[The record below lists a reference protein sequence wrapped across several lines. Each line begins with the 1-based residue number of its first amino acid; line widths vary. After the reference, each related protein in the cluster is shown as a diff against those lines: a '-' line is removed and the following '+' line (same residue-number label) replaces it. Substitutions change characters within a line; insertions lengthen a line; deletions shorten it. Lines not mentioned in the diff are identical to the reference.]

1 MEKSN
6 ASSLSGQTLM
16 ILDKEVKLTPF
27 QDKFVFS
34 QNRFPALVAGIGT
47 GKTYMLLLKIWK
59 FCEDYP
65 DSLALIARKEYT
77 DLRDSTLKDFERYF
91 NVTIDSNKEYAFKNG
106 SKIMF
111 RHAAELNVL
120 KNINLSIAGIEQAE
134 EFENE
139 EQFNFIRDRLRRDNA
154 PIQQLVIVANAN
166 GHNWIW
172 RRWVNN
178 PQPGY
183 DVSVASTFDNK
194 DNLPEGFLNDLRA
207 METDAPHHYRQ
218 FVLNDF
224 QETDSDDA
232 LFTASKVYDS
242 AKLTFPYFGAY
253 GRIMAIDVARYGD
266 DETVFSVIEKVSDIN
281 FIQIHQE
288 TWRNHSLMETVG
300 KTLDLKRQL
309 NVDLLV
315 VDDSGLGGGVTD
327 RLRELKYKIQAF
339 NGAGASSNPK
349 YLNARADGFFQLKDM
364 IDRQQLRIIND
375 FELQEQ
381 LLSIK
386 IKFRS
391 NELKSIV
398 SKEEMRKEGLKSP
411 DRADALMMA
420 CMYKDAV
427 IRTSGEYNP
436 IKPLEFVGGVKEYK
450 VL

>member
-1 MEKSN
+1 
-6 ASSLSGQTLM
+6 
-16 ILDKEVKLTPF
+16 
-27 QDKFVFS
+27 
-34 QNRFPALVAGIGT
+34 
-47 GKTYMLLLKIWK
+47 MLLLKIWK

-65 DSLALIARKEYT
+65 NTLALIARKEYT

-91 NVTIDSNKEYAFKNG
+91 EVSIDSNKEYAFKNG

-134 EFENE
+134 EFEND

-154 PIQQLVIVANAN
+154 PLQQLCIVANAN

-172 RRWVNN
+172 RRWINN
-178 PQPGY
+178 PQSGY
-183 DVSVASTFDNK
+183 EISVASTFDNAL
-194 DNLPEGFLNDLRA
+194 NLPVDFIKDLKA
-207 METDAPHHYRQ
+207 MELDAPHHYKQ

-232 LFTASKVYDS
+232 LFTASKVYES
-242 AKLTFPYFGAY
+242 AKLNFPHFGAY

-266 DETVFSVIEKVSDIN
+266 DETVFSVIEKVSPIN

-309 NVDLLV
+309 LVDLLV
-315 VDDSGLGGGVTD
+315 VDDAGLGGGVTD

-339 NGAGASSNPK
+339 NGAGASPNPA
-349 YLNARADGFFQLKDM
+349 YLNARCDAFFNLKDM
-364 IDRQQLRIIND
+364 IDRQQIKIMND

-386 IKFRS
+386 IKYRS

-398 SKEEMRKEGLKSP
+398 SKEDMRKEGLKSP
-411 DRADALMMA
+411 DRADAIAM
-420 CMYKDAV
+420 CCYYKDCV
-427 IRTSGEYNP
+427 IRESQEYNAV
-436 IKPLEFVGGVKEYK
+436 KPLEFVNGKTTYS